1 MNPPG
6 LLWWLGGIA
15 VLTGILGLIGL
26 LALAVDHAAKRHAER
41 RRGPDE
47 EDEG

>member
-1 MNPPG
+1 VNPPG

-15 VLTGILGLIGL
+15 VLAGILGLIGL
-26 LALAVDHAAKRHAER
+26 LALAVDRWADRHAER

-47 EDEG
+47 EDE